1 MFRPGSWGI
10 QKEEDFSVAS
20 AWTDSWTLSLGV
32 SLTPKCFL
40 SPVGIRGLVGIG
52 ETQASPFCVPR
63 KTPEKLLGR
72 LGFRLSKWKDR
83 CVCLRQPLTPSL
95 STLTGGLEPRHFI
108 QIIKNFQCLVISYFN
123 SVVSITKVF
132 TKRPNDC
139 IHLTR
144 LPLQPSCVLS
154 VGNSHH

>member
-1 MFRPGSWGI
+1 M
-10 QKEEDFSVAS
+10 
-20 AWTDSWTLSLGV
+20 
-32 SLTPKCFL
+32 
-40 SPVGIRGLVGIG
+40 GIRGLVGIG

-95 STLTGGLEPRHFI
+95 STLTRGLEPRHFI
-108 QIIKNFQCLVISYFN
+108 QIIKNFQCLV
-123 SVVSITKVF
+123 SITKVF
-132 TKRPNDC
+132 TKRPSDC

-144 LPLQPSCVLS
+144 LPLQPFCVRWLW
-154 VGNSHH
+154 VTRITKHQQLLLNKIHHTRIINIRFPLNIFQSLHLPDRLIRGDFENIQ

>member
-10 QKEEDFSVAS
+10 QKEVDFSVAS

-40 SPVGIRGLVGIG
+40 SPVGIG
-52 ETQASPFCVPR
+52 ETQGSPFCVPR

-83 CVCLRQPLTPSL
+83 CVCLRQPLNPSL
-95 STLTGGLEPRHFI
+95 STLMVGLDPRHFI
-108 QIIKNFQCLVISYFN
+108 QIIRNFQCLVIFYFN

-132 TKRPNDC
+132 TKRPSDY

-144 LPLQPSCVLS
+144 LPLQPSCALS